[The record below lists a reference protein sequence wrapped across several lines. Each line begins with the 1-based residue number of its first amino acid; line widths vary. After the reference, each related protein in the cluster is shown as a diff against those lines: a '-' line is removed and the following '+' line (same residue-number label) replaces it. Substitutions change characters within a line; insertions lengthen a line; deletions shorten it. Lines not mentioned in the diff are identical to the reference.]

1 MISFLSP
8 EALWLLLAG
17 PLLVTAYVLLMRRR
31 RRLVVRF
38 STLEPLKEAMGPR
51 QGIRRHV
58 PPLLLLF
65 GAMAALL
72 AVARPTATVTL
83 PSDQRTIVMAV
94 DVSLSMRAKDIEP
107 SRIEAAKTAAKA
119 FVQKQPDDTRIGI
132 VTFAGTANLVQ
143 PPTHDREALIAAID
157 RFTLQRAT
165 AIGSGLLVALAALFP
180 DEDID
185 VEKAVLGGTSSREQA
200 RALAGDA
207 TKATAKPDARA
218 TPRKEPT
225 IVPPGSHRSAAIILL
240 TDGRRTTGPNPLE
253 VARKVADHGVRV
265 YAVGFGQ
272 MGGGLAEVD
281 GYSMYMAFDEP
292 TLQAIAGTTQGEY
305 FHAPSAEELAKVYDE
320 ITTRFALERQK
331 TEISALFAALGASL
345 MLVAGALSVL
355 WFRRL
360 G

>member
-17 PLLVTAYVLLMRRR
+17 PLLVAGYVLLMRRR
-31 RRLVVRF
+31 RRVVVRF
-38 STLEPLKEAMGPR
+38 STLEPLKEALGPR
-51 QGIRRHV
+51 QSLRRHV
-58 PPLLLLF
+58 PPLLLLL

-83 PSDQRTIVMAV
+83 PSDQRTIVMAI
-94 DVSLSMRAKDIEP
+94 DVSLSMRAKDVEP
-107 SRIEAAKTAAKA
+107 SRIEAAKSAAKA
-119 FVQKQPDDTRIGI
+119 FVQKQPQDTRIGI

-180 DEDID
+180 EEDID

-200 RALAGDA
+200 RALSGE
-207 TKATAKPDARA
+207 
-218 TPRKEPT
+218 TPRAQAKAKAEPRV
-225 IVPPGSHRSAAIILL
+225 VPPGSMRSAAIILL

-272 MGGGLAEVD
+272 MGGALAEVD
-281 GYSMYMAFDEP
+281 GYSMFMAFDEP
-292 TLQAIAGTTQGEY
+292 TLQAIAGATQGAY

-331 TEISALFAALGASL
+331 TEVSALFAALGAAL

>member
-17 PLLVTAYVLLMRRR
+17 PLLVAGYVLLMRRR
-31 RRLVVRF
+31 RRIVVRF
-38 STLEPLKEAMGPR
+38 STLEPLKEALGPR
-51 QGIRRHV
+51 QSLRRHV
-58 PPLLLLF
+58 PPLLLLL

-83 PSDQRTIVMAV
+83 PSDQRTIVMAI
-94 DVSLSMRAKDIEP
+94 DVSLSMRAKDVEP
-107 SRIEAAKTAAKA
+107 SRIEAAKSAAKA
-119 FVQKQPDDTRIGI
+119 FVQKQPQDTRIGI

-143 PPTHDREALIAAID
+143 PPTNDREALIAAID

-200 RALAGDA
+200 RALAGEA
-207 TKATAKPDARA
+207 PRARA
-218 TPRKEPT
+218 KAEPKV
-225 IVPPGSHRSAAIILL
+225 VPPGSMQSAAIILL

-272 MGGGLAEVD
+272 MGGALAEVD
-281 GYSMYMAFDEP
+281 GYSMFMAFDEP
-292 TLQAIAGTTQGEY
+292 TLQAIALATQGAY

-331 TEISALFAALGASL
+331 TEISALFAALGAAL

>member
-17 PLLVTAYVLLMRRR
+17 PLLIAGYVLLMRRR
-31 RRLVVRF
+31 RRIVVRF
-38 STLEPLKEAMGPR
+38 STLEPLKEALGPR
-51 QGIRRHV
+51 QSLRRHV
-58 PPLLLLF
+58 PPLLLLL
-65 GAMAALL
+65 GAMVALL

-83 PSDQRTIVMAV
+83 PSDQRTIVMAI
-94 DVSLSMRAKDIEP
+94 DVSLSMRAKDVEP
-107 SRIEAAKTAAKA
+107 SRIEAAKSAAKA
-119 FVQKQPDDTRIGI
+119 FVQKQPQDTRIGI

-143 PPTHDREALIAAID
+143 PPTNDREALIAAID

-165 AIGSGLLVALAALFP
+165 ALGSGLLVALAALFP

-200 RALAGDA
+200 RALGGEAPRSRA
-207 TKATAKPDARA
+207 KA
-218 TPRKEPT
+218 EPKV
-225 IVPPGSHRSAAIILL
+225 VPPGSMQSAAIILL

-253 VARKVADHGVRV
+253 IARKVADHGVRV

-292 TLQAIAGTTQGEY
+292 TLQAIAGATQGAY

-331 TEISALFAALGASL
+331 TEISALFAALGAAL
-345 MLVAGALSVL
+345 MLAAGALSVL